1 MNSYESVVALSAYF
15 HFDVIFVLN
24 IIFDSRN
31 LLAIEFSYRIQG
43 VFVTIEFNFDY
54 NLFFAVC
61 FVSSGNTGTSCA
73 FNFEVFKEIDH
84 FINLGELR

>member
-31 LLAIEFSYRIQG
+31 LLAIEFSYRI
-43 VFVTIEFNFDY
+43 
-54 NLFFAVC
+54 
-61 FVSSGNTGTSCA
+61 
-73 FNFEVFKEIDH
+73 
-84 FINLGELR
+84 